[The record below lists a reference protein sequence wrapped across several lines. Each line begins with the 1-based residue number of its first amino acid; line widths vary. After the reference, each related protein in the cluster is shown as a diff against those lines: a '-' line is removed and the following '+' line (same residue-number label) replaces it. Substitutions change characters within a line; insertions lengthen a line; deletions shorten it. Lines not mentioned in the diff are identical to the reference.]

1 MEKCRVGDVSSTNKA
16 TISQGLQGSP
26 PATNSKQD
34 TSTYKQY
41 DDNTANIGVPG
52 NSTEAET
59 SGDMVLITLIN
70 DLYRPYTNFI
80 KVNTRLSLCA
90 RQTTPPA
97 RQKHGASRSYVRTRF
112 DNRYHEG
119 VLNIVALHL
128 LKVVNGDKP
137 LRTPKAIYAAAARVN
152 SRRESAMLT
161 GKYTCFESSKLRFN
175 VFFPVYAE
183 AISTEIKIPDAEPE
197 TALAKLSTEMAEW
210 VLKDDEDTG

>member
-1 MEKCRVGDVSSTNKA
+1 
-16 TISQGLQGSP
+16 
-26 PATNSKQD
+26 
-34 TSTYKQY
+34 
-41 DDNTANIGVPG
+41 
-52 NSTEAET
+52 
-59 SGDMVLITLIN
+59 
-70 DLYRPYTNFI
+70 
-80 KVNTRLSLCA
+80 
-90 RQTTPPA
+90 
-97 RQKHGASRSYVRTRF
+97 
-112 DNRYHEG
+112 